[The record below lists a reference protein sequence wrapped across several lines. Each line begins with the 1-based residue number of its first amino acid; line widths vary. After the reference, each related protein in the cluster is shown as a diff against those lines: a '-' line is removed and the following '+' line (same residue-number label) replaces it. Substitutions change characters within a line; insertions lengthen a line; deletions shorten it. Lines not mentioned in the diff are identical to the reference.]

1 MPLRG
6 VKMIDLT
13 NMELITQHIV
23 MSKDLNAHGNLF
35 GGIMLAWIDESA
47 AIYTMRKIG
56 YTNIVT
62 VNMDDVNFK
71 TPGKN
76 GDIIQIYA
84 GIERVGNSSLIIK
97 TKSISLPIGKMEAR
111 EIIQCKVTFVCL
123 DDIGK
128 PFAYFEKNKT
138 TLNL

>member
-1 MPLRG
+1 
-6 VKMIDLT
+6 MIDLT

-128 PFAYFEKNKT
+128 PFAYLEKNKT

>member
-1 MPLRG
+1 
-6 VKMIDLT
+6 MIDLSG
-13 NMELITQHIV
+13 MELITQHIV

-47 AIYTMRKIG
+47 AIYSMRKIG

-84 GIERVGNSSLIIK
+84 GIEKVGNSSLIIK

-128 PFAYFEKNKT
+128 PFAYLEKNKT

>member
-1 MPLRG
+1 
-6 VKMIDLT
+6 MIDLEG
-13 NMELITQHIV
+13 MELITQHIV

-47 AIYTMRKIG
+47 AIYSMRKIG

-62 VNMDDVNFK
+62 VNMDSVNFK

-84 GIERVGNSSLIIK
+84 GIETAGRSSLVIK
-97 TKSISLPIGKMEAR
+97 TKSISLAMGTTEAR

-123 DDIGK
+123 DSTGK
-128 PFAYFEKNKT
+128 PFPYLERNREA
-138 TLNL
+138 LGL